1 MECSSDAP
9 PEAVFII
16 TMSRSERVARAKV
29 KRIAVTGEH
38 DLGVWLESTLKV
50 VQAMM
55 LQVSSRSAYMQAISA
70 RSILCPC

>member
-1 MECSSDAP
+1 M
-9 PEAVFII
+9 
-16 TMSRSERVARAKV
+16 ARAKV

>member
-9 PEAVFII
+9 PEAVFI
-16 TMSRSERVARAKV
+16 TMSRNERVARAKV
-29 KRIAVTGEH
+29 KCIVVTGEH

-55 LQVSSRSAYMQAISA
+55 LQVSSRSAHMQAISA